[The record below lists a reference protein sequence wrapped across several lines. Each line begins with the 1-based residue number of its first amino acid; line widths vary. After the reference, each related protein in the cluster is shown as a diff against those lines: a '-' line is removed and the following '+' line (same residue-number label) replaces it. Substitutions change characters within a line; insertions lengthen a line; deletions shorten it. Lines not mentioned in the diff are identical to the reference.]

1 MTEQIFMQAPQTM
14 PMGTMKHDTHKAV
27 AIMDAEDPSAY
38 KFNHMQGSVVGTL
51 VPVPSHNGGIK
62 GSQNPFGKVVM
73 GTETKI
79 IDGRLQEVPFTPT
92 WLGDSIKKKKGA
104 QPMAPPA
111 EPAPMPSKSYQFNE
125 VPFPD
130 LLGEDEAREEAD
142 QRVREQAAM
151 YKQQA
156 MDAVHRQAAAEA
168 ELSELLAAMHGQQT
182 APAPQPPPQ
191 MLHMQQPQV
200 QPMSPAPQLPP
211 SMEQFAQ
218 FREMMQM
225 WENTKN
231 AKLPEPKEEE
241 DLGYDPSEVPPVK
254 VTLRGPFGTSR
265 SMYRFVQVTDQ
276 FVILVYDGDA
286 NIFTPPASDTPF
298 KLSCNG
304 EDLDVYFAGVEFEL
318 PFFGCGVQ
326 VMIRS

>member
-14 PMGTMKHDTHKAV
+14 PAGTMKHDTHRAV
-27 AIMDAEDPSAY
+27 AIMDAEDPAAY
-38 KFNHMQGSVVGTL
+38 KFNHLQGSVVGTL

-62 GSQNPFGKVVM
+62 NSTNPFGKVVM

-92 WLGDSIKKKKGA
+92 WLGDSIKKKGA
-104 QPMAPPA
+104 QPMAPQ
-111 EPAPMPSKSYQFNE
+111 PAPMPMSQNNYQTAE

-142 QRVREQAAM
+142 RRVIEQAAM

-156 MDAVHRQAAAEA
+156 MDAVQKQAAAEA
-168 ELSELLAAMHGQQT
+168 ELSDLLSAMNSNQVSQ
-182 APAPQPPPQ
+182 APAPQPQATLPIAQAPQ
-191 MLHMQQPQV
+191 QAPQQPFD
-200 QPMSPAPQLPP
+200 MS
-211 SMEQFAQ
+211 QFTQ
-218 FREMMQM
+218 MMQM
-225 WENTKN
+225 WQN
-231 AKLPEPKEEE
+231 AGAPKAEEAVEE
-241 DLGYDPSEVPPVK
+241 DLGYNPSEVPPVK
-254 VTLRGPFGTSR
+254 VTLRGSFGTSR
-265 SMYRFVQVTDQ
+265 SMYKFVEITDQ
-276 FVILVYDGDA
+276 FVVLVYDGDA

-298 KLSCNG
+298 KLSCNS